1 MFRSNSLGL
10 EEAADSVGG
19 GRVNR
24 DVVLKRVHSD
34 AVEVEGFTAIST
46 SSVLASLNNF
56 KNGVGGYD
64 ANNGGSVIGNSS
76 FFAPSGGGGTSDHKQ
91 FWPEPKK

>member
-56 KNGVGGYD
+56 KNGSD
-64 ANNGGSVIGNSS
+64 HASVIGNSS
-76 FFAPSGGGGTSDHKQ
+76 FFAPSGGGSEHKQ